1 MYAFLI
7 WGCRPGG
14 LVDYEDDEDDEDY
27 KPPPRKQS
35 DNSGEDEEG
44 VVESFLK
51 RKSTSK
57 EESEPKRLQQRSPK
71 MSKPNEGV
79 FAALCSTLSH
89 TVLPSKK
96 TSGTEPEAPRSD
108 MSKHNNE
115 VNNEGKG
122 HTTSNDAG
130 RSADE
135 DDHSEKGKESS
146 GSPQQ
151 ESEDLHDCPNNG
163 PIGDDC
169 PLISPKSSPE
179 MAVNGS

>member
-1 MYAFLI
+1 MLYAYLI
-7 WGCRPGG
+7 WWCRPGG

-27 KPPPRKQS
+27 KPPPRKHS
-35 DNSGEDEEG
+35 ANSGEDEG

-51 RKSTSK
+51 RKSTLK
-57 EESEPKRLQQRSPK
+57 EESEPKRLHRSPK

-79 FAALCSTLSH
+79 FAALCSTLSQA
-89 TVLPSKK
+89 VLPSKK
-96 TSGTEPEAPRSD
+96 TLGTEPEAPRSD
-108 MSKHNNE
+108 MSKNNNE

-122 HTTSNDAG
+122 HTISSDAD
-130 RSADE
+130 RSADA
-135 DDHSEKGKESS
+135 DDHSEKEKEG

-151 ESEDLHDCPNNG
+151 TPEDLHDCPNNG